1 MKKILLLGFC
11 LCSMFV
17 IAQTKVAVYVNGSDD
32 IDGIVKQ
39 ILGSEIAAAISSN
52 SQYIAEDKT
61 ADFTSAAQQ
70 EQGDQSVTKISDSQL
85 VQLCAKLGAQ
95 QVCVVNIMP
104 YQSQFYIQVKMLD
117 AEKAST
123 VVSCREVSALQNIDE
138 IVSVAEKLSQ
148 KLVTTKPEHAEPMEV
163 TKEEPQEQQEQLAKQ
178 EEQPAE
184 QEEPQQKEPEIVY
197 SNDYSKVGK
206 QSDAKCD
213 IISIDNTKEY
223 TVVSFKYVSIKESS
237 LSFSKKGYIIDQ
249 NGTKYPVISVDGIG
263 TYSSTAKPAG
273 ITSFT
278 VTFAKI
284 PSSTTAIAITEGVKN
299 GWTWEQIALK
309 PYGMKDYFLFNDKS
323 ASKLQE
329 MQMKQSSEK
338 FVNAIQDL
346 ADLIASYSII
356 VVNAKSHPYEIEID
370 GKSIGIAK
378 ANSVTTL
385 RAPVTQYGTLKA
397 KQMSGYLLFPTTYQ
411 YNVTKQKVGASI
423 TIRF

>member
-1 MKKILLLGFC
+1 
-11 LCSMFV
+11 MFV
-17 IAQTKVAVYVNGSDD
+17 IAQTKVAVYVNGSDE
-32 IDGIVKQ
+32 IDSTVKQ
-39 ILGSEIAAAISSN
+39 IFGSEIATAISSN
-52 SQYIAEDKT
+52 SQYLAEDKT
-61 ADFTSAAQQ
+61 ADFISVAQQ
-70 EQGDQSVTKISDSQL
+70 EQPDLPVTKIADAQL
-85 VQLCAKLGAQ
+85 MQLCAKLGAQ
-95 QVCVVNIMP
+95 QICIANIMP
-104 YQSQFYIQVKMLD
+104 YQSQFYIQAKMID
-117 AEKAST
+117 VEKAST
-123 VVSCREVSALQNIDE
+123 IASHREVSALQSIDE

-148 KLVTTKPEHAEPMEV
+148 KIVVAKPELTEPKEIA
-163 TKEEPQEQQEQLAKQ
+163 TEEPKEQSEQPTKQ

-184 QEEPQQKEPEIVY
+184 QEEPQQKEPEVVY

-206 QSDAKCD
+206 QNDAKCD
-213 IISIDNTKEY
+213 IISIDNTKER
-223 TVVSFKYVSIKESS
+223 TVVSFKYVNIKESS

-284 PSSTTAIAITEGVKN
+284 PSNTTAIAITEGVKN

-338 FVNAIQDL
+338 FANAVQDL
-346 ADLIASYSII
+346 ADLFTSYRII
-356 VVNAKSHPYEIEID
+356 VVNSKSNPFKVEI
-370 GKSIGIAK
+370 GGQLIGVAA

-385 RAPVTQYGTLKA
+385 KASATLYGTLKA
-397 KQMSGYLLFPTTYQ
+397 TQMSGYLLFPTTYQ